1 MTLYRPQRDLLA
13 LLVYDIT
20 DRKQMEET
28 LQASEEKYR
37 KLFENTSDSIEI
49 FEMVRDEHGEIV
61 DWILRDANPV
71 SQRDLGRLDEIVGK
85 RVTDLFGAGPMAKY
99 LARSREIM
107 ASGVGQK
114 YEHSFW
120 DNRRYYISSTFPIE
134 EDLLVTASAEITRR
148 KRMEEELRLQ
158 QQRLELAL
166 ASARMIAWDWDCA
179 TDQFEIS
186 GDFAEIYGRPPF
198 ARPEEF
204 LLLIHPDDMGR
215 LRPEGKQS
223 GPYHTEYRIIRP
235 DTGAVVWLES
245 RGEVQRDGAGQV
257 IRAVGVTMDITD
269 QKESRQALEHQ
280 QELLQG
286 VINAIPVMITIY
298 DPDLR

>member
-1 MTLYRPQRDLLA
+1 MR
-13 LLVYDIT
+13 
-20 DRKQMEET
+20 
-28 LQASEEKYR
+28 
-37 KLFENTSDSIEI
+37 
-49 FEMVRDEHGEIV
+49 
-61 DWILRDANPV
+61 
-71 SQRDLGRLDEIVGK
+71 
-85 RVTDLFGAGPMAKY
+85 
-99 LARSREIM
+99 
-107 ASGVGQK
+107 
-114 YEHSFW
+114 HSFW

-245 RGEVQRDGAGQV
+245 RARSRGTGRDRSFGLSGSRWISP
-257 IRAVGVTMDITD
+257 IRKSPGRRWNT
-269 QKESRQALEHQ
+269 SRNSCR
-280 QELLQG
+280 G
-286 VINAIPVMITIY
+286 SSTPS
-298 DPDLR
+298 R